1 MPRKKLKRFAEIETF
16 PNVIRWPEN
25 VIPGWLDHY
34 FGNSNPITL
43 ETACGKGEY
52 TVGLA
57 RGFPER
63 NFIGIDKKGERIWR
77 GARIAREEGLSNALF
92 IQSDV
97 GRIVELFGEKSISEI
112 WITFPDPFPKK
123 NQESRRLTSPGFL
136 KLYSR
141 VITPEGFVHLKTDDD
156 DFFRFTIDSLKT
168 LKCVIHQITF
178 DLYGDS
184 IIDEL
189 LTMKTTFERRHLE
202 AGRSIKY
209 VRFGFAGIADIRK

>member
-25 VIPGWLDHY
+25 IIPGWLDNY

-57 RGFPER
+57 RRFPDR

-97 GRIVELFGEKSISEI
+97 DRIVDLFGEKSISEI

-123 NQESRRLTSPGFL
+123 NQESRRLTSTGFL
-136 KLYSR
+136 NLFSR

-168 LKCVIHQITF
+168 LKCVVYQLTF

-209 VRFGFAGIADIRK
+209 ARFGFAGHS